1 MIVASRRAFARRCG
15 RLHWPSGRARG
26 RNGTGC
32 GYRAKS
38 QRPEVP
44 LGASWGEMHAIAPS
58 SAGYRMDWSAL
69 HTPPDLPLKK
79 GEELH
84 RVLGKVS
91 QKHRSHSACGEASA
105 YGHVGPRSHLVLL
118 SAGGSWRCRSAR
130 SVTPTTPPSG
140 LTRRPPSSRAIAR
153 GGAPIGPRLAPEGGM
168 VLVAPVVPEAKV
180 SEPLWVPRRVTFPNA
195 IALSSAGCRI
205 WQ

>member
-26 RNGTGC
+26 RNGAGWAC
-32 GYRAKS
+32 RAKIQS
-38 QRPEVP
+38 LGVP

-58 SAGYRMDWSAL
+58 SAGYRMALRLSAL
-69 HTPPDLPLKK
+69 HPPPNLPLKK

-91 QKHRSHSACGEASA
+91 QKHRSHCACGKASA

-130 SVTPTTPPSG
+130 SVPPTTPPSG
-140 LTRRPPSSRAIAR
+140 LTPRPPSSRAIAR
-153 GGAPIGPRLAPEGGM
+153 GGAPTGPRVGPEGGM

-180 SEPLWVPRRVTFPNA
+180 SEPLWVPRRVTF
-195 IALSSAGCRI
+195 
-205 WQ
+205 QMQ